1 MNYNNNTNI
10 NDLDNVN
17 LKKTSG
23 AQIVATKIDKK
34 YRSWARKKPYQRP
47 PQNTF
52 GDLASLETI
61 DQNNDTSISDLND
74 IAAGSKNISGMQI
87 GAKKVTKKM
96 QKSCQEKSTEKKDQ
110 MHK

>member
-1 MNYNNNTNI
+1 MLGTNDLETIDYINDTNVNDLDDVETMNYNNNTNI

-61 DQNNDTSISDLND
+61 D
-74 IAAGSKNISGMQI
+74 
-87 GAKKVTKKM
+87 
-96 QKSCQEKSTEKKDQ
+96 
-110 MHK
+110 